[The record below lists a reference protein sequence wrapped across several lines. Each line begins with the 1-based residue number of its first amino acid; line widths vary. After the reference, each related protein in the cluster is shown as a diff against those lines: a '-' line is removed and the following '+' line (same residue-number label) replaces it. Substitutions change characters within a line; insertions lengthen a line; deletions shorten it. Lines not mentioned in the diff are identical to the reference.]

1 MTTVLYLFLACM
13 LGTFTGNVVLF
24 WGIGMMAA
32 RKEKQQREELQKL
45 QQSYLEIA
53 ERERER
59 LERYA
64 RMEG

>member
-24 WGIGMMAA
+24 WGIGMMVA
-32 RKEKQQREELQKL
+32 RKEKQQEIELQKL
-45 QQSYLEIA
+45 QKGYLQMA
-53 ERERER
+53 EREKER

-64 RMEG
+64 KMEG